1 MRGMF
6 RSLAFGAAMVA
17 VAAVSPNAFAAD
29 SGGAFASRLFGEPV
43 KQKSYACFVRVYD
56 ADHLARHPRQKVGA
70 MTLLVTAEKV
80 PEDPA
85 LNYSFRLGLK
95 YSNRPGA
102 FDSSGNCGHA
112 DSATSA
118 HLGCGVDCDVGGL
131 GVDLAPDNKSVMV
144 KVEQIRIW
152 RDNRPDDEASNQ
164 SPVAGADDRLF
175 RLDRASLM
183 TCKPLITDRKELA
196 ALRHK

>member
-6 RSLAFGAAMVA
+6 RNLAFGAVMVA
-17 VAAVSPNAFAAD
+17 VAAASPNAFAAD
-29 SGGAFASRLFGEPV
+29 SGSAFASRLFDGPV

-56 ADHLARHPRQKVGA
+56 ADHLARHPRQKVSA

-85 LNYSFRLGLK
+85 LNYSFQLGLELR
-95 YSNRPGA
+95 NRPGA
-102 FDSSGNCGHA
+102 FESSGNCGHA

-118 HLGCGVDCDVGGL
+118 HLGCSIDCDGGGL
-131 GVDLAPDNKSVMV
+131 GVDLAADNKSMIV

-152 RDNRPDDEASNQ
+152 RQNHPDDEASNH
-164 SPVAGADDRLF
+164 SLVAGADDRLF

-196 ALRHK
+196 ALRRK